1 MENNKALGSEK
12 ITKLIRKF
20 AIPCIIS
27 LLISALYN
35 IVDQIFIG
43 NSKLGFLG
51 NAATSIVFPITI
63 ISFAFA
69 WCFGDGA
76 VALMS
81 IRQGQ
86 KDDKGIAKIIGN
98 ALTINVIAS
107 IIFIAF
113 CFIFMDPLLHLFG
126 ASEASL
132 PLAQSYFRIILYGS
146 TASMM
151 GGVLSSIIRADG
163 SPAFSMIVTVLGAVI
178 NIILDP
184 IFIFGLDWGIEGAAI
199 ATIIGQIASF
209 ALGIYYIL
217 FHAHTFK
224 LKLADFKPEL
234 KTIRHFTKLGIS
246 TFITQMSIVAT
257 SLVGNMMLAKW
268 GAESIYGADI
278 PIAVMGIAMKVFT
291 VVINIVVGL
300 LVGAQ
305 PILGFN
311 YGAEKYDRVKE
322 AFRIAIIGTIIV
334 GIIATIIFEFFP
346 DLVIGIFGTQNELY
360 MEFARKMFRIFLMLV
375 TFTLSIKAI
384 SIFFQAVGEPKKA
397 TIASLMRD
405 IVCFVPLCFI
415 LPNIFGVDGILY
427 AAPVADVI
435 GIAIASTLAV
445 RFYTNLGKAKTANI
459 AENVAIKK
467 SHPGVIITI
476 SRQHGSAG
484 KEIGKLVAEQLNI
497 PYYYKELLAVT
508 AKESGLSEGYLN
520 ELNIRDDEGIMR
532 ELYLSSTPVEYAIK
546 AQRQA
551 IEEIAK
557 HGSCVIVGRAADY
570 VLRNNKKVLR
580 VFISA
585 PDEYRIKKLKEMY
598 GDKPAEAKKSI
609 KRSDANRASY
619 YNAISGLEWGKRE
632 NYDLCLDSSIG
643 NKETAKIIAEYAKNI

>member
-86 KDDKGIAKIIGN
+86 KDDKGVAKIIGN

-107 IIFIAF
+107 IIFITF
-113 CFIFMDPLLHLFG
+113 CFIFMNPLLHLFG
-126 ASEASL
+126 ASEASS

-151 GGVLSSIIRADG
+151 GGVLSNIIRADG
-163 SPAFSMIVTVLGAVI
+163 SPAFSMVVTVLGAVI

-209 ALGIYYIL
+209 ALGIYYI
-217 FHAHTFK
+217 FFRARTFK
-224 LKLADFKPEL
+224 LRLADFKPEL
-234 KTIRHFTKLGIS
+234 RTIWQFTKLGIS

-268 GAESIYGADI
+268 GAQSIYGTDI

-322 AFRIAIIGTIIV
+322 TFRIAIIGTITV
-334 GIIATIIFEFFP
+334 GLIATIIFEFFP

-375 TFTLSIKAI
+375 TFTLLIKAI

-415 LPNIFGVDGILY
+415 MPNIFGVDGILY

-435 GIAIASTLAV
+435 GIAIAGTLAV
-445 RFYTNLGKAKTANI
+445 RFYTNLGKVKTTNI
-459 AENVAIKK
+459 TENVAIKK

-484 KEIGKLVAEQLNI
+484 KEIGKLVAEQLKI

-585 PDEYRIKKLKEMY
+585 PDKYRIKKLKEMY

-643 NKETAKIIAEYAKNI
+643 NEETAKIIAEYAKNI